1 MIRNR
6 VFETLRE
13 RNEDKRGGKLGKEG
27 VNISDDE
34 QLDLLGLDLSL
45 LYLVKFL
52 KGFDTCKVALVV
64 AVIIKRSDNSRR
76 WLIVVRILRFLKQND
91 NSLAFIK
98 VLFTLSLSVHLQQ

>member
-13 RNEDKRGGKLGKEG
+13 RNKDKRKGKLRKER
-27 VNISDDE
+27 VNISDNK

-52 KGFDTCKVALVV
+52 KGFDIYKVALVV
-64 AVIIKRSDNSRR
+64 TIIIKRLDNSRR
-76 WLIVVRILRFLKQND
+76 
-91 NSLAFIK
+91 
-98 VLFTLSLSVHLQQ
+98 

>member
-1 MIRNR
+1 M
-6 VFETLRE
+6 FETLRE
-13 RNEDKRGGKLGKEG
+13 RNKDKREGKLGKEK

-64 AVIIKRSDNSRR
+64 AIIIKRSDNSRR
-76 WLIVVRILRFLKQND
+76 
-91 NSLAFIK
+91 
-98 VLFTLSLSVHLQQ
+98 

>member
-13 RNEDKRGGKLGKEG
+13 RNKDKRGGKLGKEG
-27 VNISDDE
+27 INISDNE

-52 KGFDTCKVALVV
+52 KGFDMCKVALIV
-64 AVIIKRSDNSRR
+64 AIIIKRSNNSRR
-76 WLIVVRILRFLKQND
+76 
-91 NSLAFIK
+91 
-98 VLFTLSLSVHLQQ
+98 

>member
-13 RNEDKRGGKLGKEG
+13 RNEDKREGKLGKEG
-27 VNISDDE
+27 VNISNNK

-64 AVIIKRSDNSRR
+64 AVIIKRSDNSRQ
-76 WLIVVRILRFLKQND
+76 WLIVVHILRFLKQND
-91 NSLAFIK
+91 NLLTFIK
-98 VLFTLSLSVHLQQ
+98 ILFTLSLSVYLQQ

>member
-6 VFETLRE
+6 VSKTLRE
-13 RNEDKRGGKLGKEG
+13 RNKDKREGKLRKEG
-27 VNISDDE
+27 VNIGDNE
-34 QLDLLGLDLSL
+34 QLNSLGLDLPL

-52 KGFDTCKVALVV
+52 KGFDTYKIALVV

-76 WLIVVRILRFLKQND
+76 WLIVVRILRFLKQNN
-91 NSLAFIK
+91 NSLVFIK